1 MRNRGDTVRFLE
13 SIFRDRQVRSI
24 GAHEGDVSSM
34 QRRYH
39 RQSTMTLDRLARE
52 DRANRM
58 GDGVMHMQQ
67 IEILV
72 FSYGRHLR
80 RQRQRV
86 RLMLEQRIRHHLD
99 FMKTHAL
106 IQFSQPRR
114 QSRGDE
120 MHGVPAL
127 GKFFPQLRAHNA
139 AATIGRIDCDA
150 DIHERMRVCSGR
162 EREATSET
170 NSNSVEPISRFAM
183 LVGNGYY
190 DDCLFIDAVNQRIRK
205 PRKEEPSNL
214 RLNLLARIWIQPNEP
229 NNTIQLIE
237 EFTAEAFFS

>member
-39 RQSTMTLDRLARE
+39 GQSTMTLDRLARE

-58 GDGVMHMQQ
+58 RDGVMHMQQ

-127 GKFFPQLRAHNA
+127 GKFFPELRAHNA

-162 EREATSET
+162 ELEATT
-170 NSNSVEPISRFAM
+170 TGVILMIS
-183 LVGNGYY
+183 
-190 DDCLFIDAVNQRIRK
+190 Q
-205 PRKEEPSNL
+205 SH
-214 RLNLLARIWIQPNEP
+214 LASARC
-229 NNTIQLIE
+229 
-237 EFTAEAFFS
+237 